1 MGLSDFVEK
10 LQNKPKRTR
19 VLILWAGTA
28 IFMTILFVLWAW
40 NFNLG
45 IQEQS
50 QAGLAASGEG
60 AKAVSDAKDGIPS
73 LWQSLKAGVQSIL
86 ESESV
91 SQRQVGPSTSTSEA
105 SDNSAQP
112 KIEIENPVP
121 SGAAA
126 ETVPPSPLP

>member
-45 IQEQS
+45 IQEQVKLGDKLGVDRNGKIVGTV
-50 QAGLAASGEG
+50 QVEKLYDHFAA
-60 AKAVSDAKDGIPS
+60 AT
-73 LWQSLKAGVQSIL
+73 IL
-86 ESESV
+86 EEPKDAPIKE
-91 SQRQVGPSTSTSEA
+91 G
-105 SDNSAQP
+105 DNIR
-112 KIEIENPVP
+112 KV
-121 SGAAA
+121 
-126 ETVPPSPLP
+126 